1 MGLWNLYVVFQIERL
16 FFLFFF
22 SVNSRFSQVA
32 AGLGLGSKYVDTI
45 SAFHFNT
52 YVVEEVAKGV
62 HNDLTSIRKHY
73 RKCHQGASAK
83 NHFWYIKASLSFG
96 EFL

>member
-1 MGLWNLYVVFQIERL
+1 MGLWNLYVVVQIERL
-16 FFLFFF
+16 FFLFLF
-22 SVNSRFSQVA
+22 SVNNRFSQVVA
-32 AGLGLGSKYVDTI
+32 RLGLGSKYVDTI
-45 SAFHFNT
+45 SAFHFST
-52 YVVEEVAKGV
+52 YVIGEAAKGV
-62 HNDLTSIRKHY
+62 HNDLKSIRKHY